1 MDIQDIEIFARV
13 AVVQNLSQVG
23 TELGLTP
30 GTISKRVQA
39 LEDEL
44 SVRLFE
50 RTTRSIRITDEG
62 SRFLTHVE
70 RILLELEEAKATVA
84 EASTKPKGKI
94 RVVASQSLAC
104 QFVGP
109 AILSFLPAYPEID
122 IHIDFTDR
130 LVNLQEDGYDVAI
143 FAGNLP
149 DSTLIAKR
157 LITDRYV
164 TVAAPS
170 YLACYGTPASPDDLG
185 RHTCLSFGDGWNWNF
200 ARDGVETSIRITP
213 RLRSDSKEI
222 LKQAAVGGHGLM
234 RTSELHVVEELKTG
248 LLVCVLE
255 DYDAKHSSGVWAL
268 YPGGKHLLPRV
279 RVFLDFLAEWFRK
292 PDQRAILNT
301 VAPIHLANG

>member
-1 MDIQDIEIFARV
+1 MDIQDIEIFARI

-62 SRFLTHVE
+62 TRFLRHVE
-70 RILLELEEAKATVA
+70 RILLELEEAKAVVA
-84 EASTKPKGKI
+84 EASSKPKGRI
-94 RVVASQSLAC
+94 RVVASHSLAR
-104 QFVGP
+104 QFVTP

-122 IHIDFTDR
+122 VQIDFTER
-130 LVNLQEDGYDVAI
+130 HVNLQEDGYDVAV
-143 FAGNLP
+143 FAGNPP

-157 LITDRYV
+157 LTTDRWV
-164 TVAAPS
+164 TVASP
-170 YLACYGTPASPDDLG
+170 CYIARCGKPVSPDDLS
-185 RHTCLSFGDGWNWNF
+185 RHTCLSFGDGWNWIF
-200 ARDGVETSIRITP
+200 TQDGVETTTRITP
-213 RLRSDSKEI
+213 RLRSDNKEI
-222 LKQAAVGGHGLM
+222 LRQAAITGHGLM
-234 RTSELHVVEELKTG
+234 RTSVLHVADELKSG
-248 LLVCVLE
+248 NLVCVLE
-255 DYDAKHSSGVWAL
+255 DFDGNLSSGIWAL

-292 PDQRAILNT
+292 SELGVSRNT
-301 VAPIHLANG
+301 NAPLQLANG